1 MDAIGLISG
10 TSMDGIDAVL
20 ATIHVGSP
28 GLAIETRD
36 FFVHPYPEPL
46 LADLRRAAGGER
58 LTAGELGR
66 LHVAVGEV
74 FAAAAM
80 KLLARARAL
89 HCRVE
94 VIGSHGQTVAHDPE
108 HGVSVQLGSAAV
120 IAERSGLPVVADF
133 RARDL
138 AAGGQ
143 GAPLVPYVDRLL
155 FADPAR
161 TVAALN
167 LGGIANLTVLPPA
180 AGGMEDTAADRLFA
194 YDIGPANMV
203 IDGLVRELT
212 GGGETFDRDG
222 VRAQRGAVSAVLLE
236 ELLADAYFALPPP
249 KSTGSERFG
258 DAYVARLLARGAALG
273 LQPDDLVATATALT
287 VRTVAAAIQ
296 ASGARRVVSA
306 GGGVRN
312 PALAEGLRQA
322 LPEVELTT
330 SAAYGIDPDAKEAI
344 AFAILAWAH
353 LAGVPAGLPPV
364 TGARR
369 ATVLGTLTPG
379 AASEAGA

>member
-20 ATIHVGSP
+20 ATIHPALP
-28 GLAIETRD
+28 GLAIETRE
-36 FFVHPYPEPL
+36 FLVHPYPAPL
-46 LADLRRAAGGER
+46 LAELRRAAGGER
-58 LTAGELGR
+58 LTAGDFGR

-74 FAAAAM
+74 FADAAAQ
-80 KLLARARAL
+80 LLDRARAL
-89 HCRVE
+89 GCTVE
-94 VIGSHGQTVAHDPE
+94 VIGSHGQTVAHEPE

-143 GAPLVPYVDRLL
+143 GAPLVPYADRLL
-155 FADPAR
+155 FTDPKR

-167 LGGIANLTVLPPA
+167 LGGIANVTVLPPA
-180 AGGMEDTAADRLFA
+180 SGKDSDPEEALLA

-203 IDGLVRELT
+203 IDGLVRRLSK
-212 GGGETFDRDG
+212 GRETCDRDG
-222 VRAQRGAVSAVLLE
+222 ARARRGTVSAVLLD
-236 ELLADAYFALPPP
+236 ELLSDPFLALRPP

-258 DAYVARLLARGAALG
+258 DAYVASLLARGEALG
-273 LQPDDLVATATALT
+273 LKPEDLIATATALT
-287 VRTVAAAIQ
+287 VRTVAAAIRD
-296 ASGARRVVSA
+296 SGARRVVAA
-306 GGGVRN
+306 GGGVQN
-312 PALAEGLRQA
+312 PAIMEGLGRA
-322 LPEVELTT
+322 LSAVELVT
-330 SAAYGIDPDAKEAI
+330 SADYGIDPDAKEAI

-353 LAGVPAGLPPV
+353 VAGVPAGLPPV

-369 ATVLGTLTPG
+369 ATVLGTFTPG
-379 AASEAGA
+379 VAPRAGG